1 MLWFHLF
8 TEIKQQRNNLFLWFP
23 MAFAFGVAG
32 TFAHGHWIGPA
43 VFGYTKFDFYDYG
56 AKYVVWAGAG
66 YAIR

>member
-23 MAFAFGVAG
+23 MAFGVAG

-43 VFGYTKFDFYDYG
+43 VFGYTK
-56 AKYVVWAGAG
+56 
-66 YAIR
+66 